1 MMFYYKSLFPN
12 KNRKKEQ
19 KLSVGTSIFKIV
31 HFFEKL
37 NIYPVNQAILYKL
50 VTVNSKRELFVWRD

>member
-1 MMFYYKSLFPN
+1 MFYYKSLFPN

-31 HFFEKL
+31 HFIEKL
-37 NIYPVNQAILYKL
+37 IIYPVNQAILYKL
-50 VTVNSKRELFVWRD
+50 VTVNSKRELFVWTD